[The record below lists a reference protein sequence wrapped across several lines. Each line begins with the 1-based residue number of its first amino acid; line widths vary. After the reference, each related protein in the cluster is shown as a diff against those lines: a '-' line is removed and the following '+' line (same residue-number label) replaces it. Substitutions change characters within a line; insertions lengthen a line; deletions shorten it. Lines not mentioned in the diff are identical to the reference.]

1 MIKNNWVYPVICL
14 ASLNALLL
22 GQAPLFFS
30 CLLIVCLLRLWCL
43 RQPAVLMV
51 SGLVLCLGGCRFW
64 LARRAYEQTVRPNNQ
79 VYKIQ
84 PDTIKVAGDQI
95 QLMAQGQNDDQ
106 RVVCYYRCQ
115 SSAEKRRW
123 QTANQPLL
131 LAGDIELER
140 IQGAT
145 NRNEFDY
152 ACFMGQQKHCFYQAN
167 IIDGTHFRRIP
178 PQGWLDW
185 FHQRRQQGL
194 IYLRQLPPALRFHA
208 EALLCGVRESDG
220 LAYQNVLGQLGII
233 HLLSL
238 SGLHVFYFVTIIR
251 RLATL
256 CRVPR
261 EWVNISLFCLLPL
274 YALFVGGGTS
284 ITRAIGLIL
293 LRLICEVS
301 HFQQSRLDSWS
312 WVLLVNLL
320 WQPYLLISMGGLL
333 SYLMA
338 FGLIYQRRH
347 GAFTTAF
354 WLGLLSLP
362 VCLRFNYRWHI
373 LTILINGIVAPI
385 FLPVMLGLIMVA
397 ICLWPVSHMIVWL
410 EEGLL
415 TTLYKGLAWIA
426 TFPYATI
433 TFGKIQ
439 LIPLFLIVIG
449 TLWLMASTG
458 RRAKWGWWAVISLYV
473 ISFIGIHFN
482 PVGRVIMFDI
492 GQGDSLLVQQPFNRH
507 NLLIDTGGRLALPQ
521 EKWQRRQIVSRAEKV
536 TVNYLYSCGIDHL
549 EAIALSHQDADHIG
563 DLNEIMQHI
572 RVKRL
577 ICAAGLPQNRQFQRQ
592 VRPHLTKVAIE
603 PYLAGQHFMI
613 GHQQINV
620 LAPVVA
626 GPGGNADSLV
636 LQTQIGGASWLFT
649 GDLEKAGE
657 VAIVDR
663 YPQLRVDYLK
673 VGHHGSQTASDP
685 QSIATWQVKGA
696 LISAGRHNRYGH
708 PHAAT
713 LQTLK
718 RANVPFWNTADCG
731 MLEWRYGFGQVP
743 MIKTTLKDCD

>member
-1 MIKNNWVYPVICL
+1 MIKNNWIYPVICL

-22 GQAPLFFS
+22 GKAPLFFS

-43 RQPAVLMV
+43 HQPALLLV
-51 SGLVLCLGGCRFW
+51 SGLVLGLGGCRFW
-64 LARRAYEQTVRPNNQ
+64 LARCAYEQPVRPNNQ

-84 PDTIKVAGDQI
+84 PDTIKVAGDRI
-95 QLMAQGQNDDQ
+95 QLMAQGQTDNQ
-106 RVVCYYRCQ
+106 LLVCYYRCQ
-115 SSAEKRRW
+115 SPIEKRQW
-123 QTANQPLL
+123 QRIQQPLL

-140 IQGAT
+140 IARAT

-152 ACFMGQQKHCFYQAN
+152 AQFMGQQKRCFYQAN
-167 IIDGTHFRRIP
+167 LMDGTVFRPIP
-178 PQGWLDW
+178 PQGWRDR
-185 FHQRRQQGL
+185 FHLLRQQAL
-194 IYLRQLPPALRFHA
+194 IYLRQLPLALRFHA

-220 LAYQNVLGQLGII
+220 QSYQNVLGQLGII

-238 SGLHVFYFVTIIR
+238 SGLHVFYLVTIIR

-256 CRVPR
+256 WRIPR
-261 EWVNISLFCLLPL
+261 EWVNVSLFCLLPV

-284 ITRAIGLIL
+284 IIRAIGLIL

-312 WVLLVNLL
+312 WILLVNLF
-320 WQPYLLISMGGLL
+320 WQPYLLLSMGGLL

-338 FGLIYQRRH
+338 LGLIYQRQS
-347 GAFTTAF
+347 GAFATAF

-362 VCLRFNYRWHI
+362 VCLRFNYRWHV
-373 LTILINGIVAPI
+373 LTILINGLIAPL
-385 FLPVMLGLIMVA
+385 FLPFILGLIVVA
-397 ICLWPVSHMIVWL
+397 IGLWPVSHTVVWL

-415 TTLYKGLAWIA
+415 TTLYKGLAWVA

-439 LIPLFLIVIG
+439 LIPLFLIVVV
-449 TLWLMASTG
+449 TLWLMATTS
-458 RRAKWGWWAVISLYV
+458 RRAKFGWWAVISLYA

-492 GQGDSLLVQQPFNRH
+492 GQGDSLLIQQPFNQH

-521 EKWQRRQIVSRAEKV
+521 KKWQRRPIVSRAEKI

-549 EAIALSHQDADHIG
+549 EAIALSHQDIDHIG
-563 DLNEIMQHI
+563 DLDKILQHI

-577 ICAAGLPQNRQFQRQ
+577 ICAAGLPQNQQFQRQ
-592 VRPHLTKVAIE
+592 VRSHLKTVAIE

-620 LAPVVA
+620 LAPVTA
-626 GPGGNADSLV
+626 GPGSNADSLV
-636 LQTQIGGASWLFT
+636 LQARIGGASWLFT

-685 QSIATWQVKGA
+685 QAIAAWQVKGA
-696 LISAGRHNRYGH
+696 LISAGRQNRYGH
-708 PHAAT
+708 PHPAT
-713 LQTLK
+713 LRTLK

-731 MLEWRYGFGQVP
+731 MLEWQYGFGQVP
-743 MIKTTLKDCD
+743 IIKTTLKDCV